1 MADQPR
7 RVHYF
12 HGMLLSAEDLEAEQQ
27 YHREMRYLHNRLHG
41 FGIVSGLD
49 VGVSRG
55 KVSVEPGL
63 AIDPCGREI
72 VLTTP
77 LTLAPDPPRE
87 GRRWVRDLVITW
99 HESPED
105 PVPSLVPGAEGTTEP
120 TRWVEQP
127 QISLVAAGKAGRE
140 GLVLARLS
148 RSGRGGVD
156 VDPSMRRRLGPQDAG
171 GDGGAGAS

>member
-7 RVHYF
+7 RVNFF
-12 HGMLLSAEDLEAEQQ
+12 HGMLLSAEDLQVEQQ

-55 KVSVEPGL
+55 AVSVEPGL

-77 LTLAPDPPRE
+77 LTLKPGPPKD

-105 PVPSLVPGAEGTTEP
+105 PAPSLVPGAEGTTEP

-127 QISLVAAGKAGRE
+127 QISLVAAGKAGRV

-148 RSGRGGVD
+148 RSARGGLD
-156 VDPSMRRRLGPQDAG
+156 VDASMRRRLGPADSG
-171 GDGGAGAS
+171 GHGGAGAS

>member
-7 RVHYF
+7 RVHFY
-12 HGMLLSAEDLEAEQQ
+12 HGMLLTAEDLAAEQD

-41 FGIVSGLD
+41 FGIASGLD

-55 KVSVEPGL
+55 KVRVEPGL

-72 VLTTP
+72 VLTSA
-77 LTLAPDPPRE
+77 LTLTPDPLK
-87 GRRWVRDLVITW
+87 GRRWVRDLVISW
-99 HESPED
+99 HESPAD
-105 PVPSLVPGAEGTTEP
+105 PVPRLVPAAEGTTEP

-127 QISLVAAGKAGRE
+127 QLSLVAAGKAGRE

-148 RSGRGGVD
+148 RSGRGGVE
-156 VDPSMRRRLGPQDAG
+156 VDASMRRRLGPADAG